1 MLSKILI
8 LSQTSLQ
15 YTVYEYIKFFVSGI
29 IDEVNNFILHYI
41 GNVGNDIK
49 MVRLVV
55 GTVEY
60 IVIGIYIYDRRLVND
75 GT

>member
-1 MLSKILI
+1 
-8 LSQTSLQ
+8 
-15 YTVYEYIKFFVSGI
+15 
-29 IDEVNNFILHYI
+29 
-41 GNVGNDIK
+41 

-60 IVIGIYIYDRRLVND
+60 IVIGKVRIYIYDRRLVND

>member
-1 MLSKILI
+1 
-8 LSQTSLQ
+8 
-15 YTVYEYIKFFVSGI
+15 
-29 IDEVNNFILHYI
+29 
-41 GNVGNDIK
+41 

-60 IVIGIYIYDRRLVND
+60 IVIGKVCIYIYDRRLVNG